1 MRFGPLLLLTLLLTS
16 SAATLAGPLRFSV
29 LMHAARG
36 GDEALRA
43 ALDDTQSRMSSFI
56 VVNGLKDD
64 REPCTEKLF
73 RQRKTLLDSASVPV
87 VLSMAGSD
95 WTACRDR
102 HGRPAPTVWLN
113 LLRDQLYGETSGHG
127 SKRLSV
133 KRQSALPAFRDF
145 AENSRWTSQRVQF
158 ATLHL
163 PAPNNHFVAAAGQNS
178 EFEDRLTANRDW
190 LRRLAVLVRVE
201 KLRAVVLF
209 CDGNPLPAASA
220 GTTQRDGFQEIRAL
234 LRAFAAK
241 VNVPVLIVQG
251 PTPRG
256 EARITMRG
264 KLAYVNLEAGV
275 TDIAVDPESPAVFSL
290 PTEDGENLPQ

>member
-1 MRFGPLLLLTLLLTS
+1 MRFGPLMLLLTLLTS
-16 SAATLAGPLRFSV
+16 SAATLAEPLRFSV
-29 LMHAARG
+29 LMHAARD
-36 GDEALRA
+36 GDEALRT
-43 ALDDTQSRMSSFI
+43 ALDDAQSRMPSFI
-56 VVNGLKDD
+56 VVNGLKEAG
-64 REPCTEKLF
+64 EPCTERLF
-73 RQRKTLLDSASVPV
+73 RQRKTLLDSANVPV

-113 LLRDQLYGETSGHG
+113 LLRDQLYGELSGHG
-127 SKRLSV
+127 SKHLSL

-145 AENSRWTSQRVQF
+145 AENSRWISERVQF

-190 LRRLAVLVRVE
+190 LRRLAVLVRAE

-209 CDGNPLPAASA
+209 CDGNPLPAASMGA
-220 GTTQRDGFQEIRAL
+220 TQRDGFQEIRAS
-234 LRAFAAK
+234 LRTFAAR

-251 PTPRG
+251 PTRRG
-256 EARITMRG
+256 EPRITMRG
-264 KLAYVNLEAGV
+264 KLAYVNLESGV
-275 TDIAVDPESPAVFSL
+275 TDIAVDPDSPAVFTLSV
-290 PTEDGENLPQ
+290 EDGKSLNR